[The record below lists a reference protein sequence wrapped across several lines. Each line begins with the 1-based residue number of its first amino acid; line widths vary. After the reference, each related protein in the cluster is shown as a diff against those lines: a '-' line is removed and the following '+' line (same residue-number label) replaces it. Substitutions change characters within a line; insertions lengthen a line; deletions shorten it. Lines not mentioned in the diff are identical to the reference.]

1 MNRTFS
7 VPFVCRT
14 QHRAMNA
21 CMVSHATQAEQDAAR
36 EEWFA
41 RRLERQRERERKA
54 RKKAGQEDFL
64 REWWGLPERDEETRR
79 REEEKLAQAER
90 VGGYAARN
98 RVRWEADAAAEDKK
112 R

>member
-1 MNRTFS
+1 
-7 VPFVCRT
+7 
-14 QHRAMNA
+14 MNA

-41 RRLERQRERERKA
+41 NRLERQRERERKA

-64 REWWGLPERDEETRR
+64 REWWGLPERDEETKR
-79 REEEKLAQAER
+79 REEEKLARGER

-98 RVRWEADAAAEDKK
+98 RVRWEESSAPPEEK